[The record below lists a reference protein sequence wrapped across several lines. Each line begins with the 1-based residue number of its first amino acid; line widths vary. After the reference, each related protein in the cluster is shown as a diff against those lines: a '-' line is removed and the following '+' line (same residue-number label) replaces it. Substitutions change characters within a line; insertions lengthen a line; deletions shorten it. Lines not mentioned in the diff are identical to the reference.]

1 MTLIYFIL
9 VLGITVFIH
18 ELGHFIFAKKAGIY
32 VYEFSIGMGPKI
44 FSKKRKND
52 ETVYSLRLFPI
63 GGFVQMAGE
72 EVDVDENIPVEKRMQ
87 SKTWMQ
93 RLTTILAGVTFNFIL
108 AIVILFGIGLFYGSP
123 VMTPVIESKDENYSI
138 YKTNIQSGDEILSI
152 NGKKTDTQDMLLLH
166 LQVLQG
172 EKVTLEV
179 KHEDGKKEKV
189 TLKPKEEK
197 IDGEK
202 VYKYGFSL
210 KSESEKGF
218 IAAIKY
224 AFKKTYTLLKQMV
237 FIVTYLFTGKL
248 KLNSLSGPIGI
259 YTIVGE
265 SAKAGL
271 VNLVYLIAYLCINVG
286 FINLLPFP
294 AFDGGRA
301 LFLLIEKIKGS
312 PVSVKVENTIHNVG
326 FVLLMILMVFITYND
341 IIRIFF
347 K

>member
-44 FSKKRKND
+44 FSKKREND

-72 EVDVDENIPVEKRMQ
+72 EVDIDENIPVEKRMQ

-108 AIVILFGIGLFYGSP
+108 AIVILFGIGLLYGSP
-123 VMTPVIESKDENYSI
+123 VMTPVIEAKDKNYPI

-172 EKVTLEV
+172 KKVTLEV

-210 KSESEKGF
+210 KNESEKGLV
-218 IAAIKY
+218 AAIKY

-237 FIVTYLFTGKL
+237 FIIVYLFTGKL

-265 SAKAGL
+265 SAKAGF

>member
-271 VNLVYLIAYLCINVG
+271 VNLVYLVAYLCINVG

>member
-108 AIVILFGIGLFYGSP
+108 AIVILFGIGLLYGSP
-123 VMTPVIESKDENYSI
+123 VMTPVIESKDENYPI

-271 VNLVYLIAYLCINVG
+271 VNLVYLVAYLCINVG